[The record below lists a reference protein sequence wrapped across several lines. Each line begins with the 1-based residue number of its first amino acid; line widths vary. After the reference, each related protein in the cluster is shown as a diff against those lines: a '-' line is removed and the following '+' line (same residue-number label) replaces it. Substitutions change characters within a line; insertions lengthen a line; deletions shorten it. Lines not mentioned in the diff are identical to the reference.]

1 MHRHRNDEGA
11 RYLLIYHLVP
21 PPFEVQKT
29 ENDRSF
35 IDIVRKHVFRCKTI
49 FKLV

>member
-1 MHRHRNDEGA
+1 MHRHRNDEGI
-11 RYLLIYHLVP
+11 RHLSIYYPVA
-21 PPFEVQKT
+21 PPFEVQNT
-29 ENDRSF
+29 ENDRFF